1 VICPLA
7 RRAALAALLAV
18 LLTVPAWASD
28 RFIDYLYVDANEGG
42 SSGGHAGLRVGD
54 DVFHFEYRRP
64 GILVLRRETFD
75 GFRREYT
82 GLENRTIEASRIP
95 VSEETFRL
103 VRERFRRRHFVQRW
117 QLEVFDTLRA
127 DRRILEEMLQG
138 SVGLDGVGFFDG
150 EGAAADPAVLA
161 LRQRVLDTYGASF
174 LTERVEALRRRLAT
188 LDPQGAPDHTPEVSV
203 DEPPAPVYGFAQ
215 RYRDTLTALA
225 ALEVLAN
232 ARPLQPEATIT
243 AAGEEVRLRED
254 EALAL
259 AKLSD
264 TLAASLVRL
273 LDSRRPDWGFPLV
286 LGMARLAALER
297 TRESGQWVFLDAFP
311 LDAEV
316 IERARVSTRSEVISA
331 MLRDA
336 RAELD
341 VARGRLA
348 SRLRG
353 DGAFGEGEFADLE
366 DAGNRV
372 AEIQRAL
379 DEGRDLRLPRHLRL
393 PARRG
398 LRPAVL
404 APSSAALA
412 AGLATALEREE
423 AYGRALKGLYRY
435 HLVTRNCVSEIF
447 RELDVAL
454 LGERVGTDG
463 SRSFIPALAA
473 LTVNERYGVS
483 EVVRI
488 LSYRRAGL
496 ARLYGAENPLRVF
509 LRESNTITST
519 LYQRNSRDSA
529 FLFFTDDL
537 VLTRPVF
544 GAVNLITGMAASVVG
559 LVTAPF
565 DGGKILSA
573 GVRGAVFSLP
583 EVFFQ
588 NIRKG
593 SFEYVDPRALAS
605 SGAPRDARSSRIQAP
620 GNVPLPR

>member
-1 VICPLA
+1 MGLRHAAVICRLA
-7 RRAALAALLAV
+7 RPAALAALLAV
-18 LLTVPAWASD
+18 FVPMPGRASD

-75 GFRREYT
+75 EFRHQYT

-103 VRERFRRRHFVQRW
+103 VRERFRRRHIVQRR
-117 QLEVFDTLRA
+117 QLEVLDRLRA

-138 SVGLDGVGFFDG
+138 GVGLDGAGFFFG
-150 EGAAADPAVLA
+150 EGRAADPTLLA
-161 LRQRVLDTYGASF
+161 LRQRVLDTYGANF
-174 LTERVEALRRRLAT
+174 IMERVEALRRRLAA
-188 LDPQGAPDHTPEVSV
+188 LEPQGAPEHTREVSV
-203 DEPPAPVYGFAQ
+203 DETPAPVYGFPQ

-225 ALEVLAN
+225 ALAVLAT
-232 ARPLQPEATIT
+232 ARPMLPEAALT
-243 AAGEEVRLRED
+243 AAGTELRLSEA
-254 EALAL
+254 EALML
-259 AKLSD
+259 PELSD

-273 LDSRRPDWGFPLV
+273 LDSHRPDWGFPLL

-297 TRESGQWVFLDAFP
+297 TRESGHWVFLDAFP

-316 IERARVSTRSEVISA
+316 IERARVAGNPEVVTA

-341 VARGRLA
+341 VVRVRLA

-353 DGAFGEGEFADLE
+353 DGIFGEREFVDLE

-372 AEIQRAL
+372 AEIRRAL
-379 DEGRDLRLPRHLRL
+379 DEGRDLRVPRHLLL

-412 AGLATALEREE
+412 ASLAAVREREE
-423 AYGRALKGLYRY
+423 AYGRVLERLYQY

-447 RELDVAL
+447 RELDFAL
-454 LGERVGTDG
+454 IGDHVEVDG
-463 SRSFIPALAA
+463 SLSFIPAFSAH
-473 LTVNERYGVS
+473 TVNERYGVS
-483 EVVRI
+483 EVFRI
-488 LSYRRAGL
+488 LSHRRAGL
-496 ARLYGAENPLRVF
+496 ARLYGAGNPLRAY

-519 LYQRNSRDSA
+519 LYRRNSRDST

-537 VLTRPVF
+537 VVARPVF
-544 GAVNLITGMAASVVG
+544 GAMNLITGVVTSVVG

-565 DGGKILSA
+565 DRGRILRA
-573 GVRGAVFSLP
+573 GARGVVFSLP
-583 EVFFQ
+583 ELFFQ

-593 SFEYVDPRALAS
+593 SFEYVGRTTDEAEVR
-605 SGAPRDARSSRIQAP
+605 
-620 GNVPLPR
+620 